1 MKAPFDLGEIFRTFG
16 QQYRE
21 LHGETMPLRHH
32 RAMGAIES
40 CRTARLGGHV
50 EQCEACGHIR
60 VSYNSCRNRHC
71 PKCQFLEKERWLESR
86 KRDLLPTPY
95 FHVVFTLP
103 EGLRPIALRNPR
115 VVYTLLFKA
124 ASGTLLELARDPKY
138 LGAEI
143 GFTALLHTWTQTLL
157 DHPHVH
163 CIVTGGGLTPDGRRW
178 KRSRRTFFLPVR
190 VLSKVFR
197 GKFLALFKRA
207 CQSGSVAFTGETV
220 ALKNEEAFKRFL
232 RGLYAKQWVVY
243 CKRPFQNAERVV
255 KYLGRYTHRVALSN
269 DRIVGMESERVT
281 FRYRSSVDQNL
292 MKRVTLNV
300 FELIRRFL
308 LHILPEGFTKIRHY
322 GILSNRHR
330 QTKLARCKE
339 LLGVTQEAPP
349 AKPRETWQALLLR
362 MAGIDLTVC
371 PVCGNG
377 RMRVAEQLLP
387 NRPREPPSN
396 PQT

>member
-1 MKAPFDLGEIFRTFG
+1 MKAPSDLGEIFRTFG

-32 RAMGAIES
+32 RAMGAIEA

-86 KRDLLPTPY
+86 KRDLLPIRY

-103 EGLRPIALRNPR
+103 GGLRPIALRNPR
-115 VVYTLLFKA
+115 VVYALLFKA
-124 ASGTLLELARDPKY
+124 ASETLLELARDPKY

-163 CIVTGGGLTPDGRRW
+163 CIVTGGGLTPDGRCW
-178 KRSRRTFFLPVR
+178 KKSRRRFLLPVR

-207 CQSGSVAFTGETV
+207 CRSGSVIFSGET
-220 ALKNEEAFKRFL
+220 ASLNNEAAFKGFL

-255 KYLGRYTHRVALSN
+255 KYLGRYTHRVAISN
-269 DRIVGMESERVT
+269 ERIVGMEGERVT
-281 FRYRSSVDQNL
+281 FRYRSSVDHNL
-292 MKRVTLNV
+292 MKRMTLNV
-300 FELIRRFL
+300 FEFIRRFL
-308 LHILPEGFTKIRHY
+308 LHILPEGFMKIRHY

-330 QTKLARCKE
+330 RTKLGSMQRASRGGRRSSFGK
-339 LLGVTQEAPP
+339 
-349 AKPRETWQALLLR
+349 
-362 MAGIDLTVC
+362 AG
-371 PVCGNG
+371 
-377 RMRVAEQLLP
+377 
-387 NRPREPPSN
+387 
-396 PQT
+396 